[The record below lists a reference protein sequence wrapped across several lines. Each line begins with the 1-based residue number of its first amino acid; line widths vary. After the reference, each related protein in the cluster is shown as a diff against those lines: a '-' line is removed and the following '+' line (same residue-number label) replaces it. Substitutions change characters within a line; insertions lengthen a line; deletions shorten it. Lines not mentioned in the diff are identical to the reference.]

1 MKKFFL
7 ILLISTI
14 YFDSYSQELR
24 GTWIARDQL
33 GTKEALAQAIDS
45 IAASNFNVV
54 YVNVWSRGYP
64 LWKSDVFYQHTGMY
78 IDPAYTGRDILA
90 EAIAEAHKHGL
101 HIEAWF
107 EYGFVGGYEHYY
119 PGNSGKGKIFDSH
132 PDWVAKRLDGGEK
145 DNSNFYWM
153 VQTRKDVQDFLIALV
168 MEIVRNYDVD
178 GLELDRIRYSSLQYG
193 YDSYTDSLY
202 RAEHNGAPPP
212 TNYSDPAWIR
222 WRADKL
228 NEFHARVYDSV
239 KTIRPKFNLSNAPSL
254 YSSTQY
260 TSYNNFCQDW
270 VWWVNNNIVDNVQV
284 QMYVETPSAFSNI
297 LDYMQTL
304 VNDKS
309 KTFPSFAV
317 SPNNNPLPISTV
329 LQFIDITRTK
339 GYKGNSIWYS
349 ADLRN
354 YFQALK
360 DNRYQQ
366 KTYPP
371 FSAPDW
377 REFKQIV
384 KISDQSNAVRYG
396 SWIASL
402 IPGFEG
408 HTIYTTSSD
417 SASVSYYFDVSVSGY
432 YDVYAF
438 IVPAPDQA
446 NNVQYFVTDSL
457 SNFRSVTVDQTDI
470 LNKRWK
476 RLSTVFLPKGRR
488 LVLILSNYGIEA
500 GKKVRA
506 DAAFIKLNRQL
517 SPDITTNVESDSK
530 DINENLI
537 KPGIINYPNP
547 FNSSTTIEFT
557 LPPNEKYYLSLYNL
571 LGQKVNSFEGISNSN
586 GINQIK
592 IDSTDLTGGIYFC
605 SVRGNKINLSSK
617 LIVLK

>member
-107 EYGFVGGYEHYY
+107 EYGFVGGYEPYY

-417 SASVSYYFDVSVSGY
+417 SASVSYYFDVPVSGY

-488 LVLILSNYGIEA
+488 LVLILSNYEIEA

-517 SPDITTNVESDSK
+517 SPDVTTNVESDSK